1 MKRGISRNRAK
12 YARGERER
20 ERKSPALGISIFL
33 LLSRPPFRCCFF
45 RRYSLIAFPRVC
57 PFLVTFLKLITSAPS
72 ASFVSFPP
80 RWSVRVPTLPLHL
93 FPAVA
98 AFLLLIS
105 ANGFALTASSL
116 PFSLCSLPFAY
127 ILFFLIPQDL
137 ASSSKTFFPVL
148 AAASTLFSLHVT
160 AKRLCSSHRWM

>member
-12 YARGERER
+12 YAEGVGGEREKER
-20 ERKSPALGISIFL
+20 ESSALGISIFL

-72 ASFVSFPP
+72 ASFVSFPS
-80 RWSVRVPTLPLHL
+80 RWSVRVLTLPLHL

-98 AFLLLIS
+98 AFLPLIS
-105 ANGFALTASSL
+105 ANGFVLTVFL
-116 PFSLCSLPFAY
+116 PPPFPSRSHV
-127 ILFFLIPQDL
+127 LFFLIP
-137 ASSSKTFFPVL
+137 
-148 AAASTLFSLHVT
+148 
-160 AKRLCSSHRWM
+160 

>member
-12 YARGERER
+12 YARGGR

-105 ANGFALTASSL
+105 ANGFALTASSF
-116 PFSLCSLPFAY
+116 PFSLCFPTVRIYSFLPNSSGPR
-127 ILFFLIPQDL
+127 LVLQDV
-137 ASSSKTFFPVL
+137 FPVL
-148 AAASTLFSLHVT
+148 ADASALFSLHVT
-160 AKRLCSSHRWM
+160 AERLCSSHRWM